1 MRFGHLWDYKINIII
16 FMDSEKDLLKQDL
29 SNKEKPEEIKK
40 FIEDVE
46 LLGHEDIA
54 ELGRKKLQEILEK
67 ADSIEKTSENQVAQV
82 ESMGGTGAEVLERT
96 KEVDQKIEEVK
107 TQTQEKITEVKNEN
121 KEEVK
126 TETQEKT
133 TEVQS
138 NPEGKNK
145 EYENK
150 VFGLTTEGLK
160 LDAQLDYLFLKKDIP
175 GFTKLLVQKF
185 EKEIEHKKLYNEQLK
200 ERELIEKQKDP
211 SFNRTYEINRNTEK
225 IKAYEE
231 RIESAKRDVTG
242 LYEYNTRVDGR
253 GSSANENI
261 NGLSPSQ
268 LAGNYNREI
277 RHLMEE
283 NEKYSPSGTHD
294 SFPHKFD
301 KLEGLIDI
309 AKQEGNVDLLNY
321 IKQYGVKLP
330 DEIKNKLNS

>member
-29 SNKEKPEEIKK
+29 SNQEKPEEIKK
-40 FIEDVE
+40 FIEDAE

-82 ESMGGTGAEVLERT
+82 ESMGGTGAEVSERT

-107 TQTQEKITEVKNEN
+107 IQTQEKITEVENEN
-121 KEEVK
+121 KGEVK
-126 TETQEKT
+126 TETQEK
-133 TEVQS
+133 
-138 NPEGKNK
+138 NK

-150 VFGLTTEGLK
+150 IFGLTTEGLK
-160 LDAQLDYLFLKKDIP
+160 LDAQLDYQFLKNDIP

-185 EKEIEHKKLYNEQLK
+185 EKEIEHLKLYTEQLK
-200 ERELIEKQKDP
+200 EKELIERQKDP
-211 SFNRTYEINRNTEK
+211 SFSRASQINQNEEK

-231 RIESAKRDVTG
+231 RIETAKEDVTR
-242 LYEYNTRVDGR
+242 LYEYNTRVDGS
-253 GSSANENI
+253 GSSSNERI
-261 NGLSPSQ
+261 SGLTSSQ
-268 LAGNYNREI
+268 LAGKYNSEI

-283 NEKYSPSGTHD
+283 NDKYSPSGAHD

-309 AKQEGNVDLLNY
+309 AKEKGDVDLLNY
-321 IKQYGVKLP
+321 IKQYSVKLP
-330 DEIKNKLNS
+330 EEIKNKLNS

>member
-29 SNKEKPEEIKK
+29 SNQEKPEEIKK
-40 FIEDVE
+40 FIEDAE

-82 ESMGGTGAEVLERT
+82 ESMGGTGAEVSERT

-107 TQTQEKITEVKNEN
+107 IQTQEKITEVENEN
-121 KEEVK
+121 KGEVK
-126 TETQEKT
+126 TETQEK
-133 TEVQS
+133 
-138 NPEGKNK
+138 NK

-150 VFGLTTEGLK
+150 IFGLTTEGLK
-160 LDAQLDYLFLKKDIP
+160 LDAQLDYQFLKNDIP
-175 GFTKLLVQKF
+175 GFTKLLDQKF
-185 EKEIEHKKLYNEQLK
+185 EKEIEHLKLYTEQLK
-200 ERELIEKQKDP
+200 EKELIERQKDP
-211 SFNRTYEINRNTEK
+211 SFSRASQINQNEEK

-231 RIESAKRDVTG
+231 RIETAKEDVTR
-242 LYEYNTRVDGR
+242 LYEYNTRVDGS
-253 GSSANENI
+253 GSSSNERI
-261 NGLSPSQ
+261 SGLTSSQ
-268 LAGNYNREI
+268 LAGKYNSEI

-283 NEKYSPSGTHD
+283 NDKYSPSGAHD

-309 AKQEGNVDLLNY
+309 AKEKGDVDLLNY
-321 IKQYGVKLP
+321 IKQYSVKLP
-330 DEIKNKLNS
+330 EEIKNKLNS